1 MKWMIILVIGIRQM
15 SEQRYADDKP
25 RDCRYC
31 YFWNE
36 SSEVC
41 ERQIC
46 YYLLPEE
53 EKAVLLLPVG
63 YAAEGAV
70 PTERHG
76 TKKPI
81 EETVKYL

>member
-1 MKWMIILVIGIRQM
+1 MATHIMLEAEELGLSTCWVNRFLNSGVEKAFG
-15 SEQRYADDKP
+15 
-25 RDCRYC
+25 
-31 YFWNE
+31 
-36 SSEVC
+36 
-41 ERQIC
+41 
-46 YYLLPEE
+46 LPEE

-76 TKKPI
+76 KKKPI